1 LKNRQSAFSKEN
13 SLALTLTP
21 LGSALGARVTGLD
34 VTNIGAEEAQEL
46 HDAWLKYHVL
56 VVHGPVVSEDQLV
69 KFGQCFGGLENARRQ
84 SVLASR
90 PEIMVISNIREN
102 GETVGSLPDGELS
115 FHFDRIHQKIPN
127 KAGVLHAIEIPP
139 SGGDTWFSNMCQA
152 YDTLPDATRERL
164 EGLTALNTYEYGQ
177 THSENK
183 TLTEAAPTAIHPVV
197 RTIPET
203 GRKALFVCRL
213 MTDRILQ
220 LPDTESRALLDE
232 LCDHAENQQFVY
244 AHRWQPGDILI
255 WDNRCTIHA
264 RTDFDG
270 SHRRLLKRVT
280 VGDNTPPLH

>member
-1 LKNRQSAFSKEN
+1 M
-13 SLALTLTP
+13 ALTLTP

-34 VTNIGAEEAQEL
+34 VTNISAADAQEL

-69 KFGQCFGGLENARRQ
+69 KFGQCFGKLENARRQ

-102 GETVGSLPDGELS
+102 GETVGALPDGELT

-127 KAGVLHAIEIPP
+127 KAGVLHAVEIPP

-152 YDTLPDATRERL
+152 YDTLPAAMRERL

-232 LCDHAENQQFVY
+232 LCDHAENQRFVY